1 MHPSRVLIL
10 SERALTELPPLEDVA
25 ELHTLDV
32 GHNRLT
38 SVPRLPDISGYLYLH
53 DNALRSLPDALCDLA
68 RLRYLNVS
76 ANPIRALPAR
86 IGDMRGLIE
95 LRAERCGLTTLPASI
110 GKLHALHELALRDNA
125 IAEPPAEIGELTNL
139 RRLDLR
145 KLGLRWNPGLETPW
159 LEALE
164 RRGCVIWR

>member
-10 SERALTELPPLEDVA
+10 SERALTELPPLKDVA

-38 SVPRLPDISGYLYLH
+38 SVPRLPDISGYL
-53 DNALRSLPDALCDLA
+53 
-68 RLRYLNVS
+68 NVS
-76 ANPIRALPAR
+76 ANPIRVLPAR

-125 IAEPPAEIGELTNL
+125 IAEPPAEIGELPNL

-145 KLGLRWNPGLETPW
+145 NNGLRSLPPSVGELPHLDKLDLRWNPGLETLW